1 MNGKVREAIQQCI
14 ARILVG
20 VDGSL
25 TIEAKPGGLL
35 GPEGNLGQV
44 GGQADP
50 TLLTPT
56 RLSIAG
62 RQWKLTVGG
71 QTRVGVASQE

>member
-1 MNGKVREAIQQCI
+1 MPAALEQHLQGLTEKLRSGVKAKVREAIQQSI

-35 GPEGNLGQV
+35 GVEEALARLG
-44 GGQADP
+44 
-50 TLLTPT
+50 
-56 RLSIAG
+56 G
-62 RQWKLTVGG
+62 RGRGAL
-71 QTRVGVASQE
+71 